1 MLFKF
6 NEYVISNRLKFYGD
20 GSKLLKYLQTH
31 FFLFMYESKE
41 KILIYQPCTCS
52 SETIKQRSI
61 SLVRVANPL
70 IDEPTIYKPQTV
82 NSNMLIII

>member
-20 GSKLLKYLQTH
+20 DSKLLKYLQTI
-31 FFLFMYESKE
+31 FLFMYGSKE